1 MSDPM
6 VLSAARPRLAAPALA
21 LLGYLSF
28 YASIL
33 YFLAFLVRG
42 PAAPPGATAIALAI
56 DLGLVLAFGLQHSVM
71 ARPAFK
77 RLWTRPGGI
86 ALERTVFVLA
96 SSAALVV
103 LCLAWRPLPGVVWD
117 LGGPLRVVVWAA
129 YAGGALFLVAAA
141 WQIDAL
147 ALAGVRQA
155 LEHAGWMTPRPDPGL
170 VVRGLY
176 RYMRHPIAT
185 GWLLVLWL
193 TPTMTTGRLLLAVAL
208 SAYVFIGTALE
219 ERGLVARFGETY
231 RAYRATTPAYWPRL
245 RRAGGR

>member
-1 MSDPM
+1 MSDPI

-21 LLGYLSF
+21 LLGYASF

-42 PAAPPGATAIALAI
+42 AQTPAGTTATALAI

-77 RLWTRPGGI
+77 RLWTRPGGV

-96 SSAALVV
+96 SSLALTV
-103 LCLAWRPLPGVVWD
+103 LCLAWRPLPGVVWELD
-117 LGGPLRVVVWAA
+117 GPLRSVVWAG
-129 YAGGALFLVAAA
+129 YAGSALFLIVAAG
-141 WQIDAL
+141 QIDAL

-155 LEHAGWMTPRPDPGL
+155 LEHAGWMAPRPDPGL

-176 RYMRHPIAT
+176 RHMRHPIAT
-185 GWLLVLWL
+185 AWLLILWV

-208 SAYVFIGTALE
+208 SIYVLIGTAFE
-219 ERGLVARFGETY
+219 ERGLVARFGDVY
-231 RAYRATTPAYWPRL
+231 RQYRATTPAFWPRL
-245 RRAGGR
+245 RRAGTR